1 MIKLR
6 IIKSDEYSNYVLEDN
21 DNKKYEVNINF
32 MGIDKPSIGTIIY
45 IQEEVLKENVS
56 LNYGLVDN
64 TFNINENE
72 LIVLV
77 NNDKKTYLQRFYG

>member
-21 DNKKYEVNINF
+21 YNKKYEVNINF

>member
-64 TFNINENE
+64 TSSVNENE